1 MAVNARI
8 VKPPPLPEPV
18 CSDPDDDK
26 FLACAL
32 ASGTQV
38 IASGDKA
45 LLKASGYC
53 GIEILSPR
61 QFVEKYLK

>member
-1 MAVNARI
+1 MSAQARPKI
-8 VKPPPLPEPV
+8 QVLSAARK
-18 CSDPDDDK
+18 PDDDK

-38 IASGDKA
+38 ITSGDKA

-53 GIEILSPR
+53 GIEILRPR
-61 QFVEKYLK
+61 QFVEKYLR